1 MNRPKAAGPLPTG
14 TLVTGFPLASTTVT
28 SSLSRQATYT
38 RVPPGSTLTPIGP
51 ELTFT
56 VASTVFSV
64 GLPAAMSMIDSVL
77 SALLATYARVPA
89 GLTSSPQG

>member
-38 RVPPGSTLTPIGP
+38 RVPPGSTLTPVGP

-56 VASTVFSV
+56 VASTVFSTENS
-64 GLPAAMSMIDSVL
+64 PYSMSTVHRWMVSL
-77 SALLATYARVPA
+77 
-89 GLTSSPQG
+89 